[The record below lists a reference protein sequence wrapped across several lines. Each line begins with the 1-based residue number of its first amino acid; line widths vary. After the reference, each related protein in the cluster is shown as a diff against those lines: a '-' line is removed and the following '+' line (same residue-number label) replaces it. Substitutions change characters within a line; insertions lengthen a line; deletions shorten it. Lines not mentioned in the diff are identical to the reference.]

1 MTPSSKKRSAA
12 SRRVSQN
19 KSSDRAMTIMNPI
32 QQINATI
39 NLKHRFRYT
48 ANNGATNV
56 TVTRANLL
64 NNLMVNISS
73 STGNWAIISALKLDR
88 IEMVS
93 PAISVGAPSTIS
105 VEWLS
110 TYGPSVIVSDT
121 SNSTAIQCVVRS
133 SPPRNSLASFW
144 SLSNSNESDTIMNLN
159 APTATVVDVW
169 VTMVLNDGINSRNA
183 TTTAS
188 GTQGILY
195 ASFLDGPRSGAVF
208 VPVSVASLN

>member
-1 MTPSSKKRSAA
+1 
-12 SRRVSQN
+12 V
-19 KSSDRAMTIMNPI
+19 TITNPI
-32 QQINATI
+32 QQFNATV
-39 NLKHRFRYT
+39 NLKHRFRYYS
-48 ANNGATNV
+48 NGTATNV

-73 STGNWAIISALKLDR
+73 STGHWAIISAIKVDR

-93 PAISVGAPSTIS
+93 PSGALLTQGTIS

-144 SLSNSNESDTIMNLN
+144 SLSNSNESDTLMNLN
-159 APTATVVDVW
+159 SPAGTVVDVF

-183 TTTAS
+183 TTTNS

-195 ASFLDGPRSGAVF
+195 ASYLDGPRSGAIF
-208 VPVSVASLN
+208 TPISLAFLN